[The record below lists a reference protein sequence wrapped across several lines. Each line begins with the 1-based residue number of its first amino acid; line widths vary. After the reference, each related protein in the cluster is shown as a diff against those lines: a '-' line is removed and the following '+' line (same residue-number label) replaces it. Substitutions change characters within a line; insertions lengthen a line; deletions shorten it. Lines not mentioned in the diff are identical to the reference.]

1 MKRLLHGTMAIC
13 LLFGLVFM
21 IVVAPSAG
29 AQPLPKTIVLGANTP
44 GSLFY
49 VLAAGFSKVI
59 GAHTPMKVEVFPQGG
74 TVWYPML
81 ETGEVQFGVNVP
93 DDILTA
99 YRGESIYEKPTKGKG
114 FALRTLMLGSPLRV
128 GLLVAGD
135 SDIKTPKDIKGKR
148 IPVDYGA
155 FYSSTLTVR
164 ALIANAGL
172 TEEDVKGLNVTTY
185 VAGVRALIEGRA
197 DLTMGSVGS
206 GITQE
211 LKTAKGARYLG
222 VDTSP
227 DAVERMK
234 KVHPG
239 YYPILGK
246 RGPAGLDKDTMLLG
260 KDITLVTSDKLSEEV
275 AYRITKALWENYQE
289 LAPIHPTLKLWT
301 ADKFASTRAVVPY
314 HPGSIKLYKE
324 KGVWGKEL
332 EAHQGALLKIK

>member
-1 MKRLLHGTMAIC
+1 MKRLLCGSIAI
-13 LLFGLVFM
+13 GLVFGFVFM
-21 IVVAPSAG
+21 PFMTPSAV
-29 AQPLPKTIVLGANTP
+29 AQSLPKTIVLGGNTP

-81 ETGEVQFGVNVP
+81 ETGEVQFGVQVP

-99 YRGESIYEKPTKGKG
+99 YMGASIYNKPTRGKG
-114 FALRTLMLGSPLRV
+114 FSLRTLMLGSPLRV
-128 GLLVAGD
+128 GLLVPGN
-135 SDIKTPKDIKGKR
+135 SDIKSPKDIKGKR

-155 FYSSTLTVR
+155 FYSATLTVR

-172 TEEDVKGLNVTTY
+172 TEEDVKGLTVTTY

-211 LKTAKGARYLG
+211 LKTAKGARYLN
-222 VDTSP
+222 VDTSSE
-227 DAVERMK
+227 AVERMK

-239 YYPILGK
+239 YYPIPSK
-246 RGPAGLDKDTMLLG
+246 PGPAGLDKDTVLLG
-260 KDITLVTSDKLSEEV
+260 KDITLVTSERLPEEV
-275 AYRITKALWENYQE
+275 AYEITKALWENYKE

-324 KGVWGKEL
+324 KGVWNAALEEHQKEL
-332 EAHQGALLKIK
+332 LALK